1 MFEWLLEIDKK
12 LLFAL
17 NHSHTPLFDWLMWQ
31 FSGILMWLPLYAF
44 IIYLLVKKFKEK
56 ALLVILIVIFAI
68 GIADYTSVHLFKEV
82 FKRLRP
88 CHNPLIMDSIILVKD
103 YCGGKYGFIS
113 SHASNSFALASISSL
128 LLRKKYF
135 TIIIF
140 LWAILVSISR
150 VYLGVHYPSD
160 IMAGA
165 LWGSVIGFLLYK
177 ICKYISCA
185 NNGKSKN

>member
-177 ICKYISCA
+177 ICKYLSCA

>member
-12 LLFAL
+12 LLFTL

-113 SHASNSFALASISSL
+113 SHASNSFALAGISSL

>member
-1 MFEWLLEIDKK
+1 MFEWLLEFDKK

-113 SHASNSFALASISSL
+113 SHASNSFALARISSL